1 MSSLSLI
8 DAQKTVPALSYSL
21 NLSRLFSGLFS
32 SVKSTSHTMSAPLSP
47 EVSGL
52 ITQLSELSVG
62 LEDGRAGAREG
73 LLGACSALISE
84 LAHPMESILML
95 MWAQV
100 HFYSYQASE
109 YPHSDQ
115 NALAYTSRCSSLGP

>member
-1 MSSLSLI
+1 
-8 DAQKTVPALSYSL
+8 
-21 NLSRLFSGLFS
+21 
-32 SVKSTSHTMSAPLSP
+32 MSAPLSP

-52 ITQLSELSVG
+52 LTQFSELSIG
-62 LEDGRAGAREG
+62 LKNGQPGAREG

-100 HFYSYQASE
+100 HLILTK
-109 YPHSDQ
+109 
-115 NALAYTSRCSSLGP
+115 LADIPTI

>member
-1 MSSLSLI
+1 MS
-8 DAQKTVPALSYSL
+8 T
-21 NLSRLFSGLFS
+21 
-32 SVKSTSHTMSAPLSP
+32 PLSP

-62 LEDGRAGAREG
+62 LKNGQAGAREG

-100 HFYSYQASE
+100 HFYSYQASK
-109 YPHSDQ
+109 YPHSNQ
-115 NALAYTSRCSSLGP
+115 NALAYTSRCSSPKNVEQLAVPGNAEPLLVCEFTSIDPNARRTVSL